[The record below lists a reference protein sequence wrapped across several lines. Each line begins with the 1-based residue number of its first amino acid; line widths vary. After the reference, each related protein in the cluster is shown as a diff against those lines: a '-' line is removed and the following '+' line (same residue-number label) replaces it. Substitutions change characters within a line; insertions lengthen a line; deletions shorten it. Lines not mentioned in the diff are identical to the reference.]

1 MSMKK
6 KRKEENVNKK
16 KNFFFYLPKT
26 SPGVKF
32 IRKL

>member
-1 MSMKK
+1 MPMKK
-6 KRKEENVNKK
+6 KKKNSENVKK
-16 KNFFFYLPKT
+16 KKKKIHLPKT